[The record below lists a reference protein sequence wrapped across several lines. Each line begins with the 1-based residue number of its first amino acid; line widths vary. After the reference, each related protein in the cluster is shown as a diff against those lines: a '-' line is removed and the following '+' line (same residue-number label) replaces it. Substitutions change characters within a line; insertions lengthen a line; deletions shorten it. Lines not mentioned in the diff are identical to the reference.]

1 MQEVKAVHRYARSS
15 AQKTRLVADQVRGMP
30 VQKAL
35 DLLQFSPRK
44 AAGLIRKVLMSAVA
58 NAVNNESLDP
68 DTLFISKITVDEGP
82 SLKRIMPRAK
92 GRADRIVKRTS
103 HITVCVANKE

>member
-1 MQEVKAVHRYARSS
+1 MFEVKAVHRYARSS
-15 AQKTRLVADQVRGMP
+15 AQKARLVADQVRGMP

-35 DLLQFSPRK
+35 DLLKFSPRK
-44 AAGLIRKVLMSAVA
+44 AAVLIRKVVMSAVA
-58 NAVNNESLDP
+58 NAVNNENLDADSLV
-68 DTLFISKITVDEGP
+68 ISRIMVDEGP

-103 HITVCVANKE
+103 HITVYVASKE

>member
-1 MQEVKAVHRYARSS
+1 MEVKAVHRYARSS
-15 AQKTRLVADQVRGMP
+15 AQKTRLVADQVRGLP

-35 DLLQFSPRK
+35 DLLKFSPRK
-44 AAGLIRKVLMSAVA
+44 AAALIRKVVLSAVA
-58 NAVNNESLDP
+58 NAEHNNSMDVDSLV
-68 DTLFISKITVDEGP
+68 ISKIMVDEGP

-103 HITVCVANKE
+103 HITVYVADQE

>member
-1 MQEVKAVHRYARSS
+1 MQEVKAVQRYARSS

-44 AAGLIRKVLMSAVA
+44 AAGLIRKVVMSAVA

>member
-1 MQEVKAVHRYARSS
+1 MEVKAVHRYARTS

-30 VQKAL
+30 AAAAL
-35 DLLQFSPRK
+35 DLLKFSPRK
-44 AAGLIRKVLMSAVA
+44 AAAIIYKVLSSAVA
-58 NAVNNESLDP
+58 NAANNQSLDV
-68 DTLFISKITVDEGP
+68 DDLVVSRIMVDEGP

-103 HITVCVANKE
+103 HISVYVAER